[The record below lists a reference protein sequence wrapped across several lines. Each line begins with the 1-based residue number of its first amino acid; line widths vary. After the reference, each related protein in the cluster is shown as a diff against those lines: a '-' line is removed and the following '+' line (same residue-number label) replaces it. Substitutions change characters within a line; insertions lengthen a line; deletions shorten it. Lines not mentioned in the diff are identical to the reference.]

1 MKLEGKTVK
10 HLRYGTGKI
19 TQFGGKSVEVQF
31 EGTAGRKSFQ
41 YPQGFES
48 FLQIQDTDMAS
59 EIAEEISENK
69 KLIEQAKNEK
79 EQARLLEEGPQTT
92 KSSDRVGSRKT
103 KLNKKN
109 IVIKCNF
116 CNEGDSVD
124 CISYAKQNLSGV
136 KAGQQMEPE
145 EITPETLA
153 VLTTRTKGVKEEGRV
168 IFALFMVKEQPD
180 GTPAVE
186 GYIQANE
193 DYKIALTFEEA
204 KQIRF
209 WEFYY
214 NEKKPDSIRMGSG
227 LHRYLSDMQ
236 CAQVLREIVEMKE
249 DEAEKEYAE
258 NFLNYFCSVRKIDV
272 NAILKPE
279 GGLVRLR
286 GMWEK

>member
-10 HLRYGTGKI
+10 HLRYGIGKI
-19 TQFGGKSVEVQF
+19 TNFGGKSVEVQF

-48 FLQIQDTDMAS
+48 FLQIQDIEMAS
-59 EIAEEISENK
+59 EIADEISEKK
-69 KLIEQAKNEK
+69 KLIEQARSEK
-79 EQARLLEEGPQTT
+79 ELARQLEEPQ
-92 KSSDRVGSRKT
+92 KSGEKTGSKKT

-116 CNEGDSVD
+116 CNEGDATD
-124 CISYAKQNLSGV
+124 CITYAKQNLNSV
-136 KAGQQMEPE
+136 KAGQQMDPE

-168 IFALFMVKEQPD
+168 IFALFMVKEQPEE
-180 GTPAVE
+180 GPGSME
-186 GYIQANE
+186 GYIQADE
-193 DYKIALTFEEA
+193 DYKIALSFDEA
-204 KQIRF
+204 RQIKF

-236 CAQVLREIVEMKE
+236 CAQMLREIVEVKE
-249 DEAEKEYAE
+249 DEQEKEYAQ
-258 NFLNYFCSVRKIDV
+258 NFLNHFCSLRKIDV
-272 NAILKPE
+272 GSIAKAE